1 MLEAQKEGLD
11 NLMAKP
17 RITITV
23 SEEVYQVLVNWA
35 EKEERP
41 LANLVAYIVSKTAKE
56 HQEQQSQESK

>member
-11 NLMAKP
+11 DLMAKP

-41 LANLVAYIVSKTAKE
+41 LANLVAYIVSKNAKE

>member
-1 MLEAQKEGLD
+1 MLEAKKEGLD
-11 NLMAKP
+11 DLMAKP

-56 HQEQQSQESK
+56 HQEQ

>member
-11 NLMAKP
+11 DLMAKP

>member
-1 MLEAQKEGLD
+1 MLEAQTEGLD
-11 NLMAKP
+11 DLMVKP

-35 EKEERP
+35 EEEERP

-56 HQEQQSQESK
+56 HQEQQQKESK